1 MGKFQTVTYEIHNR
15 KIKNKEGV
23 RFAFL
28 ADLLNG
34 RFHFH
39 CVHHAFLTI
48 RDFVYGPGD
57 YFALQVILP
66 FVRSYTLTSTVTLSP
81 GRILI

>member
-1 MGKFQTVTYEIHNR
+1 MLRVFADDHNVT
-15 KIKNKEGV
+15 
-23 RFAFL
+23 FSLDDLAFL

-57 YFALQVILP
+57 YLALQVILP

>member
-1 MGKFQTVTYEIHNR
+1 MLRVSADDHNVT
-15 KIKNKEGV
+15 
-23 RFAFL
+23 FSLDDLALL